1 MKLSEIARNI
11 GREGLLT
18 DTANSD
24 MRYPVRVLDA
34 KSAYGSVR
42 YLITPLG
49 GLGEVWVSDSRLK
62 FEGVK

>member
-1 MKLSEIARNI
+1 MKLSEIVINI

-24 MRYPVRVLDA
+24 LRYPVRVIDA
-34 KSAYGSVR
+34 KVAYGSVK

-49 GLGEVWVSDSRLK
+49 GLGEVWVSDFRLK